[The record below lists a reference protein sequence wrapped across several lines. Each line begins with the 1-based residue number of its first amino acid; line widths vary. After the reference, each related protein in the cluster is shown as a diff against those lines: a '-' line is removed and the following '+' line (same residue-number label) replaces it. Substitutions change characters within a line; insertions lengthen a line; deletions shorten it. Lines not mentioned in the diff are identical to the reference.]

1 LKIGDLMSDREF
13 LALSSLFDAIGI
25 IEKGIEK
32 IYHYLLEHKRID
44 NLNEVSTQFNLTIK
58 RGYKIC
64 AVLSDLGLVQIYDRP
79 MKIHLATPPISIWQ
93 TIINERIEE
102 LSQLFQEKKENAENS
117 LSNFIQNYNLSEQI
131 TQEFVEFVNYNLK
144 NIGETYHSFLAE
156 EECKIALGIRYEN
169 EFSSVIKKYGIS
181 SIPEDLSESMRSGIT
196 KIKENLVNI
205 DIQVIFSTE
214 VIKELLVSEE
224 FQLVSNYLK
233 SYDLLFKNISVRV
246 TDEDFSNFNLTDS
259 ELVQPSFDPTNKLIG
274 AYISRNT
281 NIYQIFYEKFN
292 ELYEKGIPLTQFL
305 KEQSDIKEET
315 YSKTQLFGLCLL

>member
-1 LKIGDLMSDREF
+1 MSDREF

-32 IYHYLLEHKRID
+32 IYHYLLKHKRID
-44 NLNEVSTQFNLTIK
+44 NLNEVSTQFNLTLK

-64 AVLSDLGLVQIYDRP
+64 AVLNDLGLVQIYDRP
-79 MKIHLATPPISIWQ
+79 MKIHLTTPPISIWQ

-102 LSQLFQEKKENAENS
+102 LSQLFQEKKEEAENA
-117 LSNFIQNYNLSEQI
+117 LSDFIHNYNLSEQI

-156 EECKIALGIRYEN
+156 KECKIALGIRYEN

-181 SIPEDLSESMRSGIT
+181 NIPEDLSESMRSGIT
-196 KIKENLVNI
+196 KIKENLINI

-233 SYDLLFKNISVRV
+233 PYNLLFKNISVRV

-281 NIYQIFYEKFN
+281 NIYQIFNEKFS

-305 KEQSDIKEET
+305 KEQSDLKEES

>member
-1 LKIGDLMSDREF
+1 MSDREF

-32 IYHYLLEHKRID
+32 IYHYLLKHKRID
-44 NLNEVSTQFNLTIK
+44 NLNEVSTQFNLTLK

-64 AVLSDLGLVQIYDRP
+64 AVLNDLGLVQIYDRP
-79 MKIHLATPPISIWQ
+79 MKIHLTNPPISIWQ

-102 LSQLFQEKKENAENS
+102 LSQLFQEKKEEAENA
-117 LSNFIQNYNLSEQI
+117 LSDFIQNYNLSEQV

-156 EECKIALGIRYEN
+156 KECKIALGIRYEN

-181 SIPEDLSESMRSGIT
+181 SIPEDLSESMQSGIT
-196 KIKENLVNI
+196 KIKENLINI
-205 DIQVIFSTE
+205 DIQVIFNTE
-214 VIKELLVSEE
+214 VIKELLMSEE

-233 SYDLLFKNISVRV
+233 PYDLLFKNISVRV

-281 NIYQIFYEKFN
+281 NIYKIFNEKFS

-305 KEQSDIKEET
+305 KEQSDIKEES

>member
-1 LKIGDLMSDREF
+1 MSDREF

-32 IYHYLLEHKRID
+32 IYHYLLDHKRID
-44 NLNEVSTQFNLTIK
+44 NLNEVSKRFNLTLK

-64 AVLSDLGLVQIYDRP
+64 AVLNDLGLVQIYDRP
-79 MKIHLATPPISIWQ
+79 MKIHLATPPISLWQ

-102 LSQLFQEKKENAENS
+102 LSHLFQEKKEDAENA
-117 LSNFIQNYNLSEQI
+117 LSDFIQNYNLNEQI

-144 NIGETYHSFLAE
+144 NFGETYHSFLAE
-156 EECKIALGIRYEN
+156 KECKIALGIRYEN

-181 SIPEDLSESMRSGIT
+181 SIPEELNESMRSGIT
-196 KIKENLVNI
+196 KIKDNLINI

-214 VIKELLVSEE
+214 VIKELLISEE

-233 SYDLLFKNISVRV
+233 PYDLHFKNISVRV
-246 TDEDFSNFNLTDS
+246 TDEDFSNFNLTAS

-281 NIYQIFYEKFN
+281 NIYQIFYEKFS
-292 ELYEKGIPLTQFL
+292 ELYEKGNPLTQFL
-305 KEQSDIKEET
+305 KEQNYIKQYY
-315 YSKTQLFGLCLL
+315 YSKTQLFGLCML

>member
-1 LKIGDLMSDREF
+1 MSDREF

-44 NLNEVSTQFNLTIK
+44 NLNEVSTQFNLTLK

-64 AVLSDLGLVQIYDRP
+64 AVLNDLGLVQIYDRP
-79 MKIHLATPPISIWQ
+79 MKIHLTTPPISIWQ

-102 LSQLFQEKKENAENS
+102 LSQLFQEKKEEAEKA
-117 LSNFIQNYNLSEQI
+117 LSDFIHNYNLSEQI

-156 EECKIALGIRYEN
+156 KECKIALGIRYEN

-181 SIPEDLSESMRSGIT
+181 SIPEDLSESMKSGIT
-196 KIKENLVNI
+196 KIKENLINI

-233 SYDLLFKNISVRV
+233 PYGLLFKNISVRV

-274 AYISRNT
+274 AYLSRNT
-281 NIYQIFYEKFN
+281 NIYQIFNEKFS

-305 KEQSDIKEET
+305 KEQSDLKEES

>member
-1 LKIGDLMSDREF
+1 MSDREF

-32 IYHYLLEHKRID
+32 IYHYLLTHKRID
-44 NLNEVSTQFNLTIK
+44 NLTEVSTQFNLTLK

-64 AVLSDLGLVQIYDRP
+64 AVLNDLGLVQIYDRP
-79 MKIHLATPPISIWQ
+79 MKIHLTTPPISIWQ
-93 TIINERIEE
+93 TILNERIEE
-102 LSQLFQEKKENAENS
+102 LSQLFQEKKEEAENA
-117 LSNFIQNYNLSEQI
+117 LSDFIQNYNLSEQI

-156 EECKIALGIRYEN
+156 KECKIAIGIRYEN

-181 SIPEDLSESMRSGIT
+181 SIPEDLSESMQSGIT
-196 KIKENLVNI
+196 KIKENLINI

-214 VIKELLVSEE
+214 VINELLVSEE
-224 FQLVSNYLK
+224 FELISNYLK
-233 SYDLLFKNISVRV
+233 QYDLLFKNISVRV

-281 NIYQIFYEKFN
+281 NIYQIFNDKFS

-305 KEQSDIKEET
+305 KEQSDLKEES

>member
-1 LKIGDLMSDREF
+1 MSDREY

-44 NLNEVSTQFNLTIK
+44 NLNEVSTQFNLTLK

-79 MKIHLATPPISIWQ
+79 MKIHLATPPISLWQ

-102 LSQLFQEKKENAENS
+102 LSQLFQEKKELAENA
-117 LSNFIQNYNLSEQI
+117 LSDFIQNYNLDEQG

-169 EFSSVIKKYGIS
+169 EFSSVIKKFGIS

-196 KIKENLVNI
+196 KIKENLINI
-205 DIQVIFSTE
+205 DIKVIFSTE

-259 ELVQPSFDPTNKLIG
+259 ELV
-274 AYISRNT
+274 
-281 NIYQIFYEKFN
+281 
-292 ELYEKGIPLTQFL
+292 
-305 KEQSDIKEET
+305 
-315 YSKTQLFGLCLL
+315 

>member
-1 LKIGDLMSDREF
+1 MSDREF

-32 IYHYLLEHKRID
+32 IYHYLLNHKRID
-44 NLNEVSTQFNLTIK
+44 NLQEVSTQFNLTLK

-64 AVLSDLGLVQIYDRP
+64 AVLNDLGLVQIYDRP
-79 MKIHLATPPISIWQ
+79 MKIHLTTPPISIWQ

-102 LSQLFQEKKENAENS
+102 LSQLFQEKKEEAENA
-117 LSNFIQNYNLSEQI
+117 LSDFSQNFNLNEQI

-144 NIGETYHSFLAE
+144 NFGETYHSFLAE
-156 EECKIALGIRYEN
+156 KECKIALGIRYEN

-181 SIPEDLSESMRSGIT
+181 GIPEDLSESMRSGIT

-233 SYDLLFKNISVRV
+233 SHELTFKNISVRV

-305 KEQSDIKEET
+305 KEQSDVKEES
-315 YSKTQLFGLCLL
+315 YSNTQLFGLCLL

>member
-1 LKIGDLMSDREF
+1 MSDREF

>member
-1 LKIGDLMSDREF
+1 MSDREF

-32 IYHYLLEHKRID
+32 IYHYLLKHKRID
-44 NLNEVSTQFNLTIK
+44 NLTEVSKQFNLTLK

-64 AVLSDLGLVQIYDRP
+64 AVLNDLGLVQIYDRP
-79 MKIHLATPPISIWQ
+79 MKIHLTTPPISIWQ

-102 LSQLFQEKKENAENS
+102 LSQLFQEKKEEAENA
-117 LSNFIQNYNLSEQI
+117 LSDFIQNYNLSEQV

-156 EECKIALGIRYEN
+156 KECKIALGIRYEN

-181 SIPEDLSESMRSGIT
+181 SIPEDLSESMQSGIT
-196 KIKENLVNI
+196 KIKENLINI

-224 FQLVSNYLK
+224 FELVSNYLK
-233 SYDLLFKNISVRV
+233 QYDLLFKNISVRV

-281 NIYQIFYEKFN
+281 NIYQIFNEKFS

-305 KEQSDIKEET
+305 KEQSDLKEES

>member
-1 LKIGDLMSDREF
+1 MSDREY

-32 IYHYLLEHKRID
+32 IYHYLLKHKRID
-44 NLNEVSTQFNLTIK
+44 NLQDISTQFNLTLK

-64 AVLSDLGLVQIYDRP
+64 AVLNDLGLVQIYDRP
-79 MKIHLATPPISIWQ
+79 MKIHLATPPISLWQ

-102 LSQLFQEKKENAENS
+102 LSQLFQEKKELAENA
-117 LSNFIQNYNLSEQI
+117 LSDFIQNYNLNEQV

-169 EFSSVIKKYGIS
+169 EFSSVIKKFGIS

-196 KIKENLVNI
+196 KIKENLINI

-233 SYDLLFKNISVRV
+233 SYDLFFKNISVRV
-246 TDEDFSNFNLTDS
+246 TDADFSNFNLTDS

>member
-1 LKIGDLMSDREF
+1 MSDREF

-32 IYHYLLEHKRID
+32 IYHYLLQHKRID
-44 NLNEVSTQFNLTIK
+44 NLNKVSTQFNLTLK

-64 AVLSDLGLVQIYDRP
+64 AVLNDLGLVQIYDRP
-79 MKIHLATPPISIWQ
+79 MKIHLATPPISLWQ
-93 TIINERIEE
+93 TIINERIED
-102 LSQLFQEKKENAENS
+102 LSQLFQEKKEKAEIA
-117 LSNFIQNYNLSEQI
+117 LSDFIQNYNLNEQV

-144 NIGETYHSFLAE
+144 NFGETYHSFLAE
-156 EECKIALGIRYEN
+156 KECKIAIGIRYEN

-181 SIPEDLSESMRSGIT
+181 NIPEDLSESIRSGIT
-196 KIKENLVNI
+196 KIKENLINI
-205 DIQVIFSTE
+205 NIQVIFSTE
-214 VIKELLVSEE
+214 VIRELLASEE
-224 FQLVSNYLK
+224 FQLVSRYLK
-233 SYDLLFKNISVRV
+233 SYDLIFNFVSVRV

-274 AYISRNT
+274 AYLSRNT

-305 KEQSDIKEET
+305 KEQRDIKEES

>member
-1 LKIGDLMSDREF
+1 MSDREF

-32 IYHYLLEHKRID
+32 IYHYLLKHKRID
-44 NLNEVSTQFNLTIK
+44 NLNEVSTQFNLTLK

-64 AVLSDLGLVQIYDRP
+64 AVLANLGLVQIYDRP

-93 TIINERIEE
+93 IIINERIEE
-102 LSQLFQEKKENAENS
+102 LSQLFQEKKEEAENA
-117 LSNFIQNYNLSEQI
+117 LSDFIQNYNLSEQI

-156 EECKIALGIRYEN
+156 KECKIALGIRYEN
-169 EFSSVIKKYGIS
+169 EFSSAIKKYGIS

-196 KIKENLVNI
+196 KIKDNLVNI
-205 DIQVIFSTE
+205 DIQVIFSTD
-214 VIKELLVSEE
+214 VIKELLESEE
-224 FQLVSNYLK
+224 FQLVSNYLT
-233 SYDLLFKNISVRV
+233 SHVVVSCFICVCV

-305 KEQSDIKEET
+305 KEQSDIKEES

>member
-1 LKIGDLMSDREF
+1 MSDREF

-32 IYHYLLEHKRID
+32 MYHYLLEHKRID
-44 NLNEVSTQFNLTIK
+44 NLNEVSTQFNLTLK

-64 AVLSDLGLVQIYDRP
+64 AVLNDLGLVQIYDRP
-79 MKIHLATPPISIWQ
+79 MKIHLTTPPISIWQ

-102 LSQLFQEKKENAENS
+102 LSQLFQEKKEEAENA
-117 LSNFIQNYNLSEQI
+117 LSDFIHNYNLSEQI

-156 EECKIALGIRYEN
+156 KECKIALGIRYEN

-181 SIPEDLSESMRSGIT
+181 NIPEDLSESMRSGIT
-196 KIKENLVNI
+196 KIKENLINI

-233 SYDLLFKNISVRV
+233 PYNLLFKNISVRV

-281 NIYQIFYEKFN
+281 NIYQIFNEKFS

-305 KEQSDIKEET
+305 KEQSDLKEES

>member
-1 LKIGDLMSDREF
+1 MSDREF

-32 IYHYLLEHKRID
+32 IYHYLLAHKRID
-44 NLNEVSTQFNLTIK
+44 NLQEVSTQFNLTLK

-64 AVLSDLGLVQIYDRP
+64 AVLNDLGLVQIYDRP
-79 MKIHLATPPISIWQ
+79 MKIHLTTPPISIWQ

-102 LSQLFQEKKENAENS
+102 LSQLFQEKKEKAENA
-117 LSNFIQNYNLSEQI
+117 LSDFIQNYNLNEQI
-131 TQEFVEFVNYNLK
+131 TQEYVEFVNYNLK
-144 NIGETYHSFLAE
+144 NFGETYHSFLAE
-156 EECKIALGIRYEN
+156 KECKIALGIRYEN

-196 KIKENLVNI
+196 KIKENLIDI

-214 VIKELLVSEE
+214 VINELLVSEE

-233 SYDLLFKNISVRV
+233 SYNLLFKNISVRV

-274 AYISRNT
+274 AYLSRNT
-281 NIYQIFYEKFN
+281 NIYKIFYDKFN
-292 ELYEKGIPLTQFL
+292 ELYEKGIPLTQYL
-305 KEQSDIKEET
+305 KEQGDVKEES

>member
-1 LKIGDLMSDREF
+1 MSDREF

-25 IEKGIEK
+25 IEKGIER
-32 IYHYLLEHKRID
+32 IYHYLLKHKRID
-44 NLNEVSTQFNLTIK
+44 NLNEVSTQFNLTLK

-64 AVLSDLGLVQIYDRP
+64 AVLNDLGLVQIYDRP
-79 MKIHLATPPISIWQ
+79 MKIHLTTPPISIWQ

-102 LSQLFQEKKENAENS
+102 LSQLFQEKKEEAENA
-117 LSNFIQNYNLSEQI
+117 LSDFIQNYNLSEEI

-144 NIGETYHSFLAE
+144 NFGETYHSFLAE
-156 EECKIALGIRYEN
+156 KECKIALGIRYEN
-169 EFSSVIKKYGIS
+169 EFSSVIKRYGIS
-181 SIPEDLSESMRSGIT
+181 GIPEDLSESMRSGIT
-196 KIKENLVNI
+196 KIKENLINI

-214 VIKELLVSEE
+214 VIKELLGSEE

-233 SYDLLFKNISVRV
+233 SYELAFRNISVRV

-259 ELVQPSFDPTNKLIG
+259 ELVQPSFDPTNRLIG

-305 KEQSDIKEET
+305 TEQSDIKEES

>member
-1 LKIGDLMSDREF
+1 MSDREF

-32 IYHYLLEHKRID
+32 IYHYLLKHKRID
-44 NLNEVSTQFNLTIK
+44 NLNEVSTQFNLTLK

-64 AVLSDLGLVQIYDRP
+64 AVLNDLGLVQIYDRP
-79 MKIHLATPPISIWQ
+79 MKIHLTTPPISIWQ

-102 LSQLFQEKKENAENS
+102 LSQLFQEKKEEAENA
-117 LSNFIQNYNLSEQI
+117 LSDFIHNYNLSEQI

-156 EECKIALGIRYEN
+156 KECKIALGIRYEN

-181 SIPEDLSESMRSGIT
+181 SIPEDLSESMKSGIT
-196 KIKENLVNI
+196 KIKENLINI

-214 VIKELLVSEE
+214 VINELLVSEE

-233 SYDLLFKNISVRV
+233 SYNLLFKNISVRV

-274 AYISRNT
+274 AYLSRNT
-281 NIYQIFYEKFN
+281 NIYKIFYDKFN
-292 ELYEKGIPLTQFL
+292 ELYEKGIPLTQYL
-305 KEQSDIKEET
+305 KEQSDIKEES

>member
-1 LKIGDLMSDREF
+1 MSDREF

-44 NLNEVSTQFNLTIK
+44 NLNEVSTQFNLTLK

-117 LSNFIQNYNLSEQI
+117 LSNFIKNYNLSEQI

-196 KIKENLVNI
+196 KIKENLINI

-214 VIKELLVSEE
+214 VIKELLLSEE

-246 TDEDFSNFNLTDS
+246 TDDDFSNFNLTNS

>member
-1 LKIGDLMSDREF
+1 MSDREF

-32 IYHYLLEHKRID
+32 IYHYLLKHKRID
-44 NLNEVSTQFNLTIK
+44 NLTEVSTQFNLTLK

-64 AVLSDLGLVQIYDRP
+64 AVLNDLGLVQIYDRP
-79 MKIHLATPPISIWQ
+79 MKIHLTTPPISIWQ

-102 LSQLFQEKKENAENS
+102 LSQLFQEKKEEAENA
-117 LSNFIQNYNLSEQI
+117 LSDFIQNYNLSEQV

-156 EECKIALGIRYEN
+156 KECKIALGIRYEN

-181 SIPEDLSESMRSGIT
+181 SIPEDLSESMQSGIT
-196 KIKENLVNI
+196 KIKENLINI

-214 VIKELLVSEE
+214 VIKELLMSEE
-224 FQLVSNYLK
+224 FELVSNYLK
-233 SYDLLFKNISVRV
+233 QYDLLFKNISVRV

-281 NIYQIFYEKFN
+281 NIYQIFNEKFS

-305 KEQSDIKEET
+305 KEQSDLKEES

>member
-1 LKIGDLMSDREF
+1 MSDREY

-32 IYHYLLEHKRID
+32 IYHYLLKHKRID
-44 NLNEVSTQFNLTIK
+44 NLQDISTQFNLTLK

-64 AVLSDLGLVQIYDRP
+64 AVLNDLGLVQIYDRP
-79 MKIHLATPPISIWQ
+79 MKIHLATPPISLWQ

-102 LSQLFQEKKENAENS
+102 LSQLFQEKKELAENA
-117 LSNFIQNYNLSEQI
+117 LSDFIQNYNLNEQV

-169 EFSSVIKKYGIS
+169 EFSSVIKKFGIS

-196 KIKENLVNI
+196 KIKENLINI

-233 SYDLLFKNISVRV
+233 SYDLIFKNISVRV
-246 TDEDFSNFNLTDS
+246 TDADFSNFNLTDS

>member
-1 LKIGDLMSDREF
+1 MSDREY

-32 IYHYLLEHKRID
+32 IYHYLLKHKRID
-44 NLNEVSTQFNLTIK
+44 NLQEVSTQFNLTLK

-64 AVLSDLGLVQIYDRP
+64 AVLNDLGLVQIYDRP
-79 MKIHLATPPISIWQ
+79 MKIHLTTPPISIWQ

-102 LSQLFQEKKENAENS
+102 LSQLFQEKKEEAENA
-117 LSNFIQNYNLSEQI
+117 LSDFSQNFNLNEQI

-144 NIGETYHSFLAE
+144 NFGETYHSFLAE
-156 EECKIALGIRYEN
+156 KECKIALGIRYEN

-196 KIKENLVNI
+196 KIKENLINI

-233 SYDLLFKNISVRV
+233 SFELTFKKISVRV
-246 TDEDFSNFNLTDS
+246 TSEDFSNFNLTDS
-259 ELVQPSFDPTNKLIG
+259 ELVQPSFDPTNRLIG

-305 KEQSDIKEET
+305 KEQSDVKEES
-315 YSKTQLFGLCLL
+315 YSNTQLFGLCLL

>member
-1 LKIGDLMSDREF
+1 MSDREF

-44 NLNEVSTQFNLTIK
+44 NLNEVSTQFNLTLK